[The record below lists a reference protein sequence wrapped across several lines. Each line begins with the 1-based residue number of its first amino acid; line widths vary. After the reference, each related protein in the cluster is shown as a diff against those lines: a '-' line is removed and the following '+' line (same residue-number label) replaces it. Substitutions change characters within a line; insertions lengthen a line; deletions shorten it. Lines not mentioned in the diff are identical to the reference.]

1 MAPELLVAVVVVGSV
16 AAWALFVGYLA
27 FARPAGAPLQVP
39 VAERQEALVG
49 ARGAPGEPLPA
60 GEPPGSEP
68 RPIPRRTKED
78 IGGVTRR
85 WFLNRAL
92 VAAFLTAMANFLL
105 ASLDFLFP
113 RLRGGLGAKITVG
126 NLEEVR
132 NVIASTR
139 TPKFVP
145 DGRFFVMSY
154 EGDAKEAEKILA
166 YKLANT
172 PKTGLV
178 AMYRKCPHLGC
189 SVPWCPPAKW
199 FECPCHGSKYSVNG
213 EYRDGPAPRG
223 LDRFRVDVVGGKI
236 VVDTSVVITGPPRGT
251 VTSQPQPEGEHCVT
265 IAEG

>member
-1 MAPELLVAVVVVGSV
+1 MSAQLLVGVVLVGSV
-16 AAWALFVGYLA
+16 AAWALFIGYLS
-27 FARPAGAPLQVP
+27 FARRGEAVLQTP
-39 VAERQEALVG
+39 VAERQETLVG
-49 ARGAPGEPLPA
+49 ARGAAGEPLPA

-85 WFLNRAL
+85 KFMIRAL
-92 VAAFLTAMANFLL
+92 VAAFLTGMVNFLL

-126 NLEEVR
+126 NLDDVR
-132 NVIASTR
+132 SEIISTR

-145 DGRFFVMSY
+145 DGRFYVMTY
-154 EGDAKEAEKILA
+154 EGDPKEAEKVLA

-172 PKTGLV
+172 PDTGLV
-178 AMYRKCPHLGC
+178 AMYRKCVHLGC

-199 FECPCHGSKYSVNG
+199 FECPCHGSKYSING

-223 LDRFRVDVVGGKI
+223 LDRFRVEIVNGQV
-236 VVDTSVVITGPPRGT
+236 VVDTSSVIPGPPRGT
-251 VTSQPQPEGEHCVT
+251 ATSQPQPEGEHCVSV
-265 IAEG
+265 AEG